1 MLWLII
7 VLIGLIAGLYYIYRT
22 AVLKKGVRYFV
33 SALIMR
39 NNHWYEKEGRIYKYY
54 PLVDEKDCRKY
65 ENKSFLQKVYSGSLG
80 VLLSN
85 FLEEETLSTNEIEEL
100 ERILKEKKEE
110 NLRDN

>member
-39 NNHWYEKEGRIYKYY
+39 NNHWYEKEGRKQ
-54 PLVDEKDCRKY
+54 LVSSGQRSQEAPSR
-65 ENKSFLQKVYSGSLG
+65 LVGSLRSDS
-80 VLLSN
+80 LDR
-85 FLEEETLSTNEIEEL
+85 EIS
-100 ERILKEKKEE
+100 
-110 NLRDN
+110 

>member
-39 NNHWYEKEGRIYKYY
+39 NNHWYEKKAENNLFLRDSDHRKHLQLSGKKGPNV
-54 PLVDEKDCRKY
+54 PL
-65 ENKSFLQKVYSGSLG
+65 LQRMMFCYMHGSLISVPKHG
-80 VLLSN
+80 
-85 FLEEETLSTNEIEEL
+85 
-100 ERILKEKKEE
+100 
-110 NLRDN
+110 

>member
-39 NNHWYEKEGRIYKYY
+39 NNHWYEKEGRKQLVPSGQRSQEAPSTFWQEGIRMY
-54 PLVDEKDCRKY
+54 PYC
-65 ENKSFLQKVYSGSLG
+65 NG
-80 VLLSN
+80 
-85 FLEEETLSTNEIEEL
+85 
-100 ERILKEKKEE
+100 
-110 NLRDN
+110 